1 MSLSSLNNDADFID
15 GEVSQ
20 FLGQTF
26 VVETE
31 NSSIA
36 GTSLHHTVAAHGC
49 GCCCQGLGVA
59 FVVRFFVKK

>member
-1 MSLSSLNNDADFID
+1 LFSLNNDADFID

-20 FLGQTF
+20 LLGQTF

-36 GTSLHHTVAAHGC
+36 GTNLDHTVAAHGC
-49 GCCCQGLGVA
+49 GCCCRGLGVA